1 MKHLGEGTAV
11 ILGLVLTAV
20 PMGCRPTRTITK
32 EDRAI
37 ADLKSTRMKLNKER
51 QRVCL
56 VNSNLRCTDSEK
68 RKAPLLYTI
77 SSDKGKQLQW
87 TGNLMR
93 SGDVIGVITCS
104 SALRR

>member
-1 MKHLGEGTAV
+1 MKHLGERAAIV
-11 ILGLVLTAV
+11 IGLVFTAV

-56 VNSNLRCTDSEK
+56 IDS
-68 RKAPLLYTI
+68 
-77 SSDKGKQLQW
+77 
-87 TGNLMR
+87 
-93 SGDVIGVITCS
+93 
-104 SALRR
+104 